1 MNRQST
7 GGIRSLLRENRLRA
21 QNSGMHGHESNEHG
35 AASVEF
41 ALSVTALLTFIFGI
55 LAMCMALYSY
65 HFVSE
70 AAREGSRYAMVR
82 GSACSTYGKF
92 SDCNIGTSTPIQTY
106 VRSLSFPG
114 INTNKITVTAAWPT
128 TGAACTPQV
137 TPCNNPG
144 NLVRVSVSYQFPLSI
159 PFIPARTLTMTSQSQ
174 MVIAD

>member
-7 GGIRSLLRENRLRA
+7 GWIRTWLRENRLRA
-21 QNSGMHGHESNEHG
+21 QNSGIHGHESSEHG

-41 ALSVTALLTFIFGI
+41 ALSVTALLTLIFGI

-70 AAREGSRYAMVR
+70 AAREGTRYAMVR
-82 GSACSTYGKF
+82 GNDCSKYGKF
-92 SDCNIGTSTPIQTY
+92 GSNCPITTSAPVQTY
-106 VRSLSFPG
+106 VRSLTYPG
-114 INTNKITVTAAWPT
+114 INTNNMNVTTTWPT
-128 TGAACTPQV
+128 ASCSPAI
-137 TPCNNPG
+137 TPCNYPG